1 MVVSLFVIPFPLI
14 IPPTCMY
21 STPVVYTC
29 ILHLYSTPVFYTC
42 ILHLYNSASVSLLM
56 PSSVVHCPPHPSWE
70 HLMISTDSTQ
80 YGTTLNATCEAG
92 TSFGLQS
99 SRNITIISTTCTQSG
114 TWWPA
119 VPQCK
124 GISTSV
130 QCVDSIEV

>member
-1 MVVSLFVIPFPLI
+1 MVVSLFSYSFATN
-14 IPPTCMY
+14 PTYMY
-21 STPVVYTC
+21 VFYTC

-42 ILHLYNSASVSLLM
+42 ILHLYSTPVSLLM
-56 PSSVVHCPPHPSWE
+56 PSSAVHCPPHPSWE
-70 HLMISTDSTQ
+70 HLLISTDSTQ

-92 TSFGLQS
+92 TSFELQS